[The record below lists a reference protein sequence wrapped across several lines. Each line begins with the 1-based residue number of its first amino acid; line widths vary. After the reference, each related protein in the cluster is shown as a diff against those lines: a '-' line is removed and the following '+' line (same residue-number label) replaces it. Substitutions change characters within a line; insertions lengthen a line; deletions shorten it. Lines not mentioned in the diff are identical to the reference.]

1 MKSTT
6 TLLTALSA
14 FSVDS
19 VIADFDGFFRF
30 IGGNAVISG
39 ERLRLNNSI
48 PWISP
53 GVSHAPYNPDDHYS
67 RINIKDTTPNLLYV
81 VPTNP
86 HPPPVPG
93 YYALSG
99 TEGVPDAYRLVQTY
113 RPDEEGSVNLYKEW
127 KVKKAC
133 DKSGNKNETRSLL
146 RYGNDL
152 YGEWRWIAVRE
163 IGYTGAERWVPW
175 WVKPSAANIGN
186 LTAWD
191 YDVADLEL
199 VAATGGVNSNAPGG
213 VEEN

>member
-14 FSVDS
+14 FAVSPAL
-19 VIADFDGFFRF
+19 ADFDGFFRF

-39 ERLRLNNSI
+39 QRLRLNNSI
-48 PWISP
+48 PWTSP
-53 GVSHAPYNPDDHYS
+53 GVSHAPYNPADHFS
-67 RINIKDTTPNLLYV
+67 RIYINDTTPSLLYV

-113 RPDEEGSVNLYKEW
+113 RPDEEGTVNLYKNW
-127 KVKKAC
+127 KVKKVCNQA
-133 DKSGNKNETRSLL
+133 KNETKLLL

-152 YGEWRWIAVRE
+152 YNEWRWIAVRE
-163 IGYTGAERWVPW
+163 VGFTGAERWVPW
-175 WVKPSAANIGN
+175 WVKHSEANVGN
-186 LTAWD
+186 LTTWD
-191 YDVADLEL
+191 YDIADLEL
-199 VAATGGVNSNAPGG
+199 VEAEGPVNSNAPGG
-213 VEEN
+213 VQEN

>member
-1 MKSTT
+1 M
-6 TLLTALSA
+6 
-14 FSVDS
+14 
-19 VIADFDGFFRF
+19 ADFDGFFRF
-30 IGGNAVISG
+30 IGGNAIISG

-53 GVSHAPYNPDDHYS
+53 GVSHAPYNPADHYS
-67 RINIKDTTPNLLYV
+67 RIYINDTVPNVLTV

-133 DKSGNKNETRSLL
+133 VDKKGGAGAKNETRSLL

-175 WVKPSAANIGN
+175 WVRPSERNMGN
-186 LTAWD
+186 LTQWD

-199 VAATGGVNSNAPGG
+199 VKAEGGVNSNAPGG
-213 VEEN
+213 VEEGN

>member
-1 MKSTT
+1 MKT

-14 FSVDS
+14 LTV
-19 VIADFDGFFRF
+19 APALANFDGFFRF
-30 IGGNAVISG
+30 IGGNDVISG

-53 GVSHAPYNPDDHYS
+53 GVSHAPYNPADHYA
-67 RINIKDTTPNLLYV
+67 RIFINDTTPNLLYV

-113 RPDEEGSVNLYKEW
+113 RPDEEGSINLYKDW
-127 KVKKAC
+127 KVRKTC
-133 DKSGNKNETRSLL
+133 GDKSKNETRSLL
-146 RYGNDL
+146 RYGDDL

-199 VAATGGVNSNAPGG
+199 VEATGGVNSNAPGG

>member
-1 MKSTT
+1 MKSTTT

-14 FSVDS
+14 LAVSPAL
-19 VIADFDGFFRF
+19 ADFDGFFRF
-30 IGGNAVISG
+30 IGGNSIISG

-53 GVSHAPYNPDDHYS
+53 GVSHAPYNPADHYS
-67 RINIKDTTPNLLYV
+67 RIYINDTTPSLLYV

-133 DKSGNKNETRSLL
+133 DKAKNETRALL
-146 RYGNDL
+146 RYGDDL

-175 WVKPSAANIGN
+175 WVKPSEANIGN
-186 LTAWD
+186 LTAWE

-199 VAATGGVNSNAPGG
+199 VKAEGPVNSNAPGG